1 MVVINRALVHR
12 YFDGENPIGRRI
24 RIGAFDRPWYTI
36 IGVVGDVKTSGL
48 TAAAEPAVYIPYRQ
62 TEGLPEIGVVM
73 RSPLDAG
80 MIAGELRKTVANL
93 DPNQPVAGIQA
104 MDDRLSESVSR
115 PRFTTALLLAFAGL
129 AVVLGLIGVYGVI
142 GCRIR
147 WQLRELAVR
156 HALGAQ
162 RRDLVWHVLRQ
173 GIAIIVPGFCLGLL
187 GSIVLSRLLS
197 SMLYDVPANDPFT
210 FATVSTGLIGV
221 SLLAC
226 WIPARRAAGM
236 DPLVWLRHD

>member
-1 MVVINRALVHR
+1 MSPG
-12 YFDGENPIGRRI
+12 YFGILGIPLLQGR
-24 RIGAFDRPWYTI
+24 
-36 IGVVGDVKTSGL
+36 L
-48 TAAAEPAVYIPYRQ
+48 C
-62 TEGLPEIGVVM
+62 
-73 RSPLDAG
+73 
-80 MIAGELRKTVANL
+80 
-93 DPNQPVAGIQA
+93 
-104 MDDRLSESVSR
+104 SR
-115 PRFTTALLLAFAGL
+115 RRN
-129 AVVLGLIGVYGVI
+129 IGVYGVI

-173 GIAIIVPGFCLGLL
+173 GVAIIVPGFCLGLL

-197 SMLYDVPANDPFT
+197 SMLYDVPTNDPFT

-226 WIPARRAAGM
+226 WIPARRGRGYGPVGM
-236 DPLVWLRHD
+236 APP